1 MDSFLLIFLIVIAYV
16 ALLLILKH
24 LGFGEKKVCK
34 NCSNCCPDCQKA
46 MERIKRKRRDYL
58 LNHCTFH
65 IFDFKRYRCMECGW
79 EGLRWEKQLRPG
91 KS

>member
-1 MDSFLLIFLIVIAYV
+1 
-16 ALLLILKH
+16 
-24 LGFGEKKVCK
+24 
-34 NCSNCCPDCQKA
+34 